1 MDLQELAKLKNKY
14 YKTLHA
20 FRKKNIPDR
29 YNQVKLLDYLLQED
43 IDHYVSISNRS
54 DGKSFNYIHAL
65 IKLSID
71 FNMKFVLLARHF
83 TVRFA
88 YQKFVIKVLDKS
100 KEFNGKDFNFLRT
113 DFYITILYR
122 DKEVGIITD
131 LNQATDLKY
140 HSNYLEDFPIM
151 VYDEFLAL
159 EGDYLPDEWERL
171 KTIYSSIDRKSEEDR
186 PLLKIPKILYLGN
199 AVNFSSPVLAN
210 LDLFNILEKHPI
222 NTLKQY
228 GNVVLET
235 NKNEQANE
243 QRNLR
248 AFDEKNDELT
258 NAEFKTNSFNLITE
272 KQRHLLKQNARF
284 IVVKLTDNYLKIT
297 FNEDNN
303 LILLSVIYYAKDY
316 DFNMLLKDNTKESIY
331 LDETFY
337 DSDHVNRYK
346 KDYYLFDNNFTK
358 DLVTN
363 SFHNL
368 KELRI
373 TKIIG
378 RYLSKHANESNFDK
392 KEKQYQDNY
401 IEQTKKGLLKR
412 FYGT

>member
-1 MDLQELAKLKNKY
+1 MSEKEVEKY
-14 YKTLHA
+14 HKTLEK
-20 FRKKNIPDR
+20 FRKKNIPER
-29 YNQVKLLDYLLQED
+29 YNQVKLLDHLLDES

-54 DGKSFNYIHAL
+54 DGKSFNYIHTL
-65 IKLSID
+65 IKLSIEYG
-71 FNMKFVLLARHF
+71 FKFILLARHF

-88 YQKFVIKVLDKS
+88 YQKFLIKILDKS
-100 KEFNGKDFNFLRT
+100 KEFNGRDFNFLRT
-113 DFYITILYR
+113 DFYITVLYK
-122 DKEVGIITD
+122 DKEVCIITD

-171 KTIYSSIDRKSEEDR
+171 KTIYSSVDRKPEEDR
-186 PLLKIPKILYLGN
+186 PLLKFPKMIYLGN

-222 NTLKQY
+222 NTLNIY
-228 GNVVLET
+228 GNIALET

-248 AFDEKNDELT
+248 AFNEKNDELT

-272 KQRHLLKQNARF
+272 KQRHMLKQNARF
-284 IVVKLTDNYLKIT
+284 IIVKLTENYLKIT

-303 LILLSVIYYAKDY
+303 LILLTILYHSKNY
-316 DFNMLLKDNTKESIY
+316 DFNLKLKDNTEESIY
-331 LDETFY
+331 LDATYF
-337 DSDHVNRYK
+337 DDDHEKRYN
-346 KDYYLFDNNFTK
+346 KDFYLFDNNFTK
-358 DLVTN
+358 DLITN
-363 SFHNL
+363 SFHDL
-368 KELRI
+368 KKLRI

-378 RYLSKHANESNFDK
+378 VYLSKNASEPNFDI
-392 KEKQYQDNY
+392 KEKQYKDNY
-401 IEQTKKGLLKR
+401 IEQTKKSLYR
-412 FYGT
+412 QFYGI